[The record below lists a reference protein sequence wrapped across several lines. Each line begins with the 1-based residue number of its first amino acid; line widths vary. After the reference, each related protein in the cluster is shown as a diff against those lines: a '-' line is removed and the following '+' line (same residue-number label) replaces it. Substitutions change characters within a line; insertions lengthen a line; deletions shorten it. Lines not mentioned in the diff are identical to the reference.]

1 MALPTL
7 KIYILKFNQYMK
19 SEKSPRIIYLDL
31 KKQTFSTTK
40 VGDHI
45 LGDIQCKLYGS
56 LIVWKIS
63 KVYILEKVYEKFCI
77 PLREHPADLINF
89 EKKKMLRL
97 TEEEL
102 KSHQNAIQCYICIK
116 KSKKIKVIKNLETI
130 TILLVNI
137 EVQHIIYITI
147 SLIRPMKFL

>member
-40 VGDHI
+40 VGDYI
-45 LGDIQCKLYGS
+45 LGDIECKLYGS
-56 LIVWKIS
+56 LIVRKIS

-77 PLREHPADLINF
+77 PLREHPADLTNF
-89 EKKKMLRL
+89 EKKIMLRL

-137 EVQHIIYITI
+137 EVQHIIYVTI